1 MPNDTSPKIGA
12 LSFLVID
19 DEPFVQK
26 LAVRILGIMGATDI
40 ETASNG
46 VEALANIDNAATQ
59 PDVLLVDL
67 NMPDMG
73 GAELLR
79 HLADRNYSGAIVI
92 VSSADEEIL
101 LVAEGIAK
109 YRQMNVLG
117 HITKPITQETLTEVL
132 GNRTGL

>member
-1 MPNDTSPKIGA
+1 MPNDTAPKIGA

-79 HLADRNYSGAIVI
+79 HLA
-92 VSSADEEIL
+92 
-101 LVAEGIAK
+101 
-109 YRQMNVLG
+109 
-117 HITKPITQETLTEVL
+117 
-132 GNRTGL
+132 

>member
-1 MPNDTSPKIGA
+1 
-12 LSFLVID
+12 
-19 DEPFVQK
+19 
-26 LAVRILGIMGATDI
+26 
-40 ETASNG
+40 
-46 VEALANIDNAATQ
+46 
-59 PDVLLVDL
+59 
-67 NMPDMG
+67 MPDMG